1 MGPKERQLSKVGKLA
16 PKDPSAPSAR
26 ERRFRELYV
35 SGMTAVDAAKHAGYS
50 KLFAEK
56 KAWLLAR
63 ACKLAQKPALYAAG
77 LDEIRLAREVA
88 KGLEAMC
95 SKWNPELKRYEMFE
109 DNA

>member
-16 PKDPSAPSAR
+16 PKDPRAPSAR

-35 SGMTAVDAAKHAGYS
+35 SGMTAVNAAKQAGYS

-63 ACKLAQKPALYAAG
+63 ACKLAQKPALYALG

-88 KGLEAMC
+88 KGLEAKTN
-95 SKWNPELKRYEMFE
+95 KWNQATKSWDVFE
-109 DNA
+109 DN